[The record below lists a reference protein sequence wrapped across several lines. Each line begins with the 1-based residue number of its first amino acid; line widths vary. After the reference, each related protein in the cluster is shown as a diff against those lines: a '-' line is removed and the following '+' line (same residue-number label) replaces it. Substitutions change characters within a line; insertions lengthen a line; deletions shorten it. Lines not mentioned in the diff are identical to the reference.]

1 MNPLKKSVS
10 IWSFAGKSANEAMA
24 LAKKAGFDGIE
35 LDISE
40 AGEFTLDSSD
50 QAWLSAK
57 DKAAGHGLALPSLAT
72 GMFWQYSLTADD
84 PAQRATA
91 LRIARRMLEA
101 AKLIGA
107 DTVLIVPGAV
117 GVDFVPG
124 FVAVPY
130 DVAYDRALE
139 AFNLLKK
146 DAESLQVHIGIE
158 NVWNKFLLSPLE
170 MRDFIDQLNSPYIG
184 AYFDVGNT
192 VAWGYPQHW
201 ITILGERIRKV
212 HFKDYRRSANG
223 LAGFVDLLSGDVDWP
238 AVMSAFKTIGYD
250 GWVTSEILPPYAHYP
265 DQMIMNT
272 ANAMDCILG
281 GKEHA

>member
-1 MNPLKKSVS
+1 MKKSVS
-10 IWSFAGKSANEAMA
+10 IWSFAGQSTEDAMA

-40 AGEFTLDSSD
+40 KGEFTLESGD

-57 DKAAGHGLALPSLAT
+57 SKAAERGLALPSLAT
-72 GMFWQYSLTADD
+72 GLFWQYSLTADD
-84 PAQRATA
+84 PAQQAKA
-91 LRIARRMLEA
+91 LHIARRMLEA

-107 DTVLIVPGAV
+107 DTVLIVPGGV

-124 FVAVPY
+124 FAAVPY

-139 AFNLLKK
+139 AFGCLKK

-170 MRDFIDQLNSPYIG
+170 MRSFIDQLNSPYIG

-201 ITILGERIRKV
+201 ISILGSRIKKV

-238 AVMSAFKTIGYD
+238 AVMAAFKAVDYD
-250 GWVTSEILPPYAHYP
+250 GWVTAEMLPPYAYYP
-265 DQMIMNT
+265 EQMIMNT
-272 ANAMDCILG
+272 ANAMNCILG
-281 GKEHA
+281 GKKHV